1 MAFDP
6 SLVAEIKSR
15 ADIVDI
21 ISSYINVIKKGRNYF
36 AVCPFHDDHN
46 PSLSI
51 SKDKNMFKCF
61 VCGTSGDVFSFVSRY
76 ENITYSEAI
85 KRVAEMIGYDDPR
98 LHQNEFKVKVDE
110 SKATL
115 YKCITDLATFYQY
128 GLSTEEG
135 QVAHQYLSE
144 RGLTDE
150 QIAKFSLGYAF
161 KDGSLSID
169 YLKRKEYSYKNI
181 EDIGISL
188 VKTSGMKDSNAGRVI
203 FPIKDNNGQFV
214 GFSARKLDNAN
225 KDDPK
230 YVNTA
235 ETKIF
240 SKGNI
245 LYNFD
250 LAKNTMKHDGYLYVV
265 EGFMDVF
272 ALDSIGVHSVVGL
285 MGTAM
290 TKTNVQTLKRANVE
304 IRLCLDNDKAGQIA
318 MMNIISMFDEA
329 KINYRLVSDPNEI
342 CKDSDE
348 ILHKEGPERLN
359 AYINTLVNPFN
370 FALAYYTKTAPLA
383 TQADRYKVINHFTPL
398 LVSIQNGLELNDY
411 IYKLARVTGFEV
423 NTIKDHVALAKKEK
437 QKAESKQENFVY
449 SEFTNTS
456 KELKTKM
463 SRDMKY
469 LKNAEKQL
477 LGQMLINKEAVEFYE
492 SNVKYF
498 SDELYRNIANF
509 ILDYA
514 KSHQGIDAADLVTTI
529 SLSDME
535 NKQELIDEIVAIT
548 MKDNPVE
555 TKTVLTDYAN
565 EIKLRRDKI
574 YQKDLLKQAFEG
586 KSDEEKARL
595 LDDYIKR
602 TNK

>member
-1 MAFDP
+1 MALDQ
-6 SLVAEIKSR
+6 SLVAEIKAR

-21 ISSYINVIKKGRNYF
+21 ISSYINVIKKGRNFF

-61 VCGTSGDVFSFVSRY
+61 VCGAGGDVFNFVARH
-76 ENITYSEAI
+76 ENIPYYDAV
-85 KRVAEMIGYDDPR
+85 KRVAEMIGFDDPR

-110 SKATL
+110 SKAPL
-115 YKCITDLATFYQY
+115 YKCITELATFYQY
-128 GLSTEEG
+128 GLNTEEG
-135 QVAHQYLSE
+135 EIAKNYLSE
-144 RGLTDE
+144 RGLSDE
-150 QIAKFSLGYAF
+150 QVAKFSLGYAF

-169 YLKRKEYSYKNI
+169 YLKRKGFSLKNI

-188 VKTSGMKDSNAGRVI
+188 VKTQGMKDSNAGRVI

-214 GFSARKLDNAN
+214 GFSARKLDNTN
-225 KDDPK
+225 KEDPK
-230 YVNTA
+230 YVNTS

-245 LYNFD
+245 LYNYD

-290 TKTNVQTLKRANVE
+290 TKSNVQTLKRANVE

-318 MMNIISMFDEA
+318 MMSIIPMFDEA

-342 CKDSDE
+342 CKDADE
-348 ILHKEGPERLN
+348 ILHKEGAERLG

-370 FALAYYTKTAPLA
+370 FALAYYTKTSPL
-383 TQADRYKVINHFTPL
+383 TSQADRYKVINHFTPL
-398 LVSIQNGLELNDY
+398 LLSIKNSLEFNDY
-411 IYKLARVTGFEV
+411 LYKLSRVTGFEV
-423 NTIKDHVALAKKEK
+423 NTIKDHVAQARKEK
-437 QKAESKQENFVY
+437 EKAGNVENFT
-449 SEFTNTS
+449 FTPFKNINAFDKS
-456 KELKTKM
+456 KMNK
-463 SRDMKY
+463 DMKY
-469 LKNAEKQL
+469 LKSAERQL
-477 LGQMLINKEAVEFYE
+477 LTQMLINKEAIEFYE
-492 SNVKYF
+492 SDVKYF

-509 ILDYA
+509 VIDYSKEHNA
-514 KSHQGIDAADLVTTI
+514 IDATDLVTTI
-529 SLSDME
+529 SLSEMA
-535 NKQELIDEIVAIT
+535 NKQELIDEIVSIT
-548 MKDNPVE
+548 MIDNPVE
-555 TKTVLTDYAN
+555 TKAVLDDYAN
-565 EIKLRRDKI
+565 EIKYRRDKI
-574 YQKDLLKQAFEG
+574 YQKDLLKQAYEG
-586 KSDEEKARL
+586 KTDEEKARI